1 MDSSGFLEFRLSR
14 CFWVGASYCFPS
26 VPSSSLDQLLIMIA
40 ALIGWWTDRST
51 SRRIPF
57 LTGLTLIFFA
67 SLLLCF
73 ATSPWMMLAAR
84 VLAGFSAGVVFCT
97 GLTLVVDSVPRE
109 EIGQWMGFALSG
121 MTWGSMLSPVLGGII
136 YKRAGYYAVFTT
148 LLSVIGSD
156 FVLRAMMIET
166 GVAAQW
172 MKYEGTTF
180 NSSPSDG
187 QQSDQ
192 LCGETLH
199 QQGPSRD
206 KRAIQRVQFAGNRSE
221 NEGMKSAEAR
231 TQADERK
238 PLLGHR
244 TLEPWYQRR
253 FPAVTALVS
262 SKRLVAVVLATFV
275 HTSLLASFDDILS
288 LFAHRTF
295 GWDSEHTGLLYL
307 AISMPS
313 LISPYVGKL
322 ADRYGA
328 CIVALFGFGLTTPC
342 LALLGL
348 IHEGSADQ
356 IASLVVLLVL
366 IGRKS
371 TMIHQENHNPKLTLI
386 GTGLNFI
393 IGPLAGDLSFVVED
407 LTRERP
413 ELFGE
418 AGAYA
423 QGYSFFAA
431 AMASG
436 VMFGPAMAGAL
447 YKNVNWQVTMGILA
461 VLCALGSVQVYRFS
475 GGPAKQGSEGDMP
488 ASHNA

>member
-1 MDSSGFLEFRLSR
+1 ME
-14 CFWVGASYCFPS
+14 
-26 VPSSSLDQLLIMIA
+26 A

-73 ATSPWMMLAAR
+73 ATTPWIMLLAR
-84 VLAGFSAGVVFCT
+84 VFAGFSAGIVFCT
-97 GLTLVVDSVPRE
+97 GLTLVVDSVPRD

-136 YKRAGYYAVFTT
+136 YKRAGYYAVFIT
-148 LLSVIGSD
+148 LLLIIGSD
-156 FVLRAMMIET
+156 FVLRAVMIEN

-172 MKYEGTTF
+172 MKYEGAIS
-180 NSSPSDG
+180 NVSPSNG
-187 QQSDQ
+187 RQSDPNY
-192 LCGETLH
+192 GETFH
-199 QQGPSRD
+199 QQITSHDEQASQQVNG
-206 KRAIQRVQFAGNRSE
+206 AGDRSE
-221 NEGMKSAEAR
+221 IDGTKSVEAR
-231 TQADERK
+231 TEADERK
-238 PLLGHR
+238 PLLSHK

-253 FPAVTALVS
+253 FPAVTALLS
-262 SKRLVAVVLATFV
+262 SKRLIAVVLATFV
-275 HTSLLASFDDILS
+275 STALLASFDDVLS

-295 GWDSEHTGLLYL
+295 GWDSELTGLLYL
-307 AISMPS
+307 AISIPS
-313 LISPYVGKL
+313 LISTYIGKL
-322 ADRYGA
+322 SDRYGA
-328 CIVALFGFGLTTPC
+328 RIVALFGFGLTTPC

-356 IASLVVLLVL
+356 IAGLVVLLVL
-366 IGRKS
+366 LGRETIVLHRIGNKPR
-371 TMIHQENHNPKLTLI
+371 LTLV

-393 IGPLAGDLSFVVED
+393 VGPLAGDLSFVVED

-413 ELFGE
+413 ELFGK

-436 VMFGPAMAGAL
+436 VMFGPAVAGVL
-447 YKNVNWQVTMGILA
+447 YKTVNWQVTMGVLA
-461 VLCALGSVQVYRFS
+461 VFCALGSVQVYRFS
-475 GGPAKQGSEGDMP
+475 GGPHNHRRQGDTP
-488 ASHNA
+488 ALHNA